1 MISEGTPERYG
12 ALLKDLLLIYCL
24 GHRNLLPL
32 KPLSDT
38 TVSPSHLGVPPQ
50 SSLAS
55 LLSTHHDND
64 DLRLGYTLRRFWFRT
79 FVGLIV
85 PPVVTGYYIVLATY
99 YLVPQDDA
107 TNPFKIGPPGA
118 NYIFVTWFVVGMP
131 PHEPGVFG
139 LDAARY
145 GLVGAEAGMLMY
157 NRWLAPR
164 NAMQLMMHA
173 DRTWTGPGG
182 WFKVIQKVRFLRRG
196 SSSGQQLQDRIPS
209 GIWFILLV
217 LSALPMIALPLSGL
231 CLEVG
236 DGYVWQTSGPSRVE
250 VLGQNQSVFDAREP
264 YPLSREARARW
275 VTSAPVRIPGLGVMY
290 TKPDLSRSNYD
301 YLNNYP
307 NTFPADDGIPEMFLT
322 SQTAVPVSGVTWGL
336 VIKYNCTSVDEL
348 EDFTI
353 LNQFYESGNHTVP
366 EDLGDDMGRPIS
378 QRQLNDNSDIIIKDH
393 RPPLISNFESIAEIG
408 MSWAPLES
416 LSPFYSSNMGRNT
429 TTLREESII
438 EYLLYQ
444 SLMGPEFEGVTYE
457 VDMTGNN
464 AAAQMDMGVDIPIPN
479 IAGIH
484 RTLHHPGPSKN
495 VTSDYEGEPMK
506 VAVGVRCTSSSEA
519 GLAFV
524 DGRTSTFT
532 GFTRHDALSAGVS
545 IGRPVGTP
553 VFSAGAAS
561 LVRSG
566 GIEDIRESVDGRGSI
581 IALTDMGMK
590 NLTAGYFQ
598 SKQLRTSLLQAHA
611 TYALQLLYDGTPKYD
626 DISQYLKFSNSS
638 SNDPTRS
645 PYRPYSFYTH
655 ENFTAATPGSVLR
668 RGPIKYVWVPL
679 FFLVPWTVGTM
690 LLVLMYSH
698 RPRWSE
704 KFDGYS
710 LFRFGADFADDLKGC
725 RDFLSTE
732 DYEKCDALLKLPG
745 RVGDSRPLFKPGHI
759 SLVRGDGVAARNKVY
774 A

>member
-1 MISEGTPERYG
+1 MDRKKERDET
-12 ALLKDLLLIYCL
+12 LSPDDENLLL
-24 GHRNLLPL
+24 L
-32 KPLSDT
+32 KPLSGT
-38 TVSPSHLGVPPQ
+38 TVSPSHLGVPSQ
-50 SSLAS
+50 SSFAS

-64 DLRLGYTLRRFWFRT
+64 DLRLGYTLRRFWLRT

-99 YLVPQDDA
+99 YLLPQDDA

-118 NYIFVTWFVVGMP
+118 TYIFVAWFVVGI
-131 PHEPGVFG
+131 FG

-157 NRWLAPR
+157 HRRLAPR

-182 WFKVIQKVRFLRRG
+182 WFKVIQKVRFLRRA
-196 SSSGQQLQDRIPS
+196 SSSGQQLQDRFPS
-209 GIWFILLV
+209 GIWFILLA

-236 DGYVWQTSGPSRVE
+236 DGYVSQTSGPSRVE
-250 VLGQNQSVFDAREP
+250 VLGRNQSVFDARAREP
-264 YPLSREARARW
+264 LIDEATARW
-275 VTSAPVRIPGLGVMY
+275 ATSAPVRIPGLGVMY
-290 TKPDLSRSNYD
+290 TKPDLVRSNYD

-307 NTFPADDGIPEMFLT
+307 NNFPADDGIPELFLT
-322 SQTAVPVSGVTWGL
+322 SQASVPVSGVTWGL

-353 LNQFYESGNHTVP
+353 LNQFYKSGNHTVP
-366 EDLGDDMGRPIS
+366 EDQWEDMGRAIPTGL
-378 QRQLNDNSDIIIKDH
+378 LNSNSIMFIGDH

-408 MSWAPLES
+408 MSPDPLGS
-416 LSPFYSSNMGRNT
+416 LSPFYSSNIGMNT
-429 TTLREESII
+429 TSLHEELII

-444 SLMGPEFEGVTYE
+444 SLMGPEFEEVTDE
-457 VDMTGNN
+457 VDMTGNK

-495 VTSDYEGEPMK
+495 VTHDYEGDPMK

-519 GLAFV
+519 GFALV

-532 GFTRHDALSAGVS
+532 DFTRHDAPPANDKIGVTETPIFS
-545 IGRPVGTP
+545 IG
-553 VFSAGAAS
+553 AAE
-561 LVRSG
+561 LMITGRL
-566 GIEDIRESVDGRGSI
+566 EDIRGSVDGREKITATLGNMTGVVS
-581 IALTDMGMK
+581 LTP
-590 NLTAGYFQ
+590 GYFQ
-598 SKQLRTSLLQAHA
+598 SKQLRTSLLQAYA

-626 DISQYLKFSNSS
+626 NISQYLKFSNSS
-638 SNDPTRS
+638 SNNPTRS
-645 PYRPYSFYTH
+645 PYRPYNFYTH
-655 ENFTAATPGSVLR
+655 ENFTVATPGSVLR
-668 RGPIKYVWVPL
+668 RGPIK
-679 FFLVPWTVGTM
+679 
-690 LLVLMYSH
+690 
-698 RPRWSE
+698 PRWSE

-710 LFRFGADFADDLKGC
+710 LFRFGADFADQLKGC

-732 DYEKCDALLKLPG
+732 DYEKCDALLDLPG
-745 RVGDSRPLFKPGHI
+745 RVGDARPLFKPGHI
-759 SLVRGDGVAARNKVY
+759 SLVRDGVAARNKLY